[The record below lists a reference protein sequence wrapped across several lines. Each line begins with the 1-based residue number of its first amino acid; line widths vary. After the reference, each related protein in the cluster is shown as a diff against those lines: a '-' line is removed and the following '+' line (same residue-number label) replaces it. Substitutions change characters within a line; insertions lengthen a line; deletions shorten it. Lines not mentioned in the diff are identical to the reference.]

1 MGGVYSLQKDYS
13 KAIKSYLEALA
24 IYDQLE
30 PEGIEPSEG
39 KVQLLFRIGEIY
51 FYRLK
56 DYKQALNI
64 YEELLRLHTHWGPM
78 QGAAEDLKDIGCI
91 LSKQKKYPEALE
103 KLEEALRIYRDENYV
118 PGIALTQYEIGRIHF
133 KQEKYENAFP
143 YLDDAFKFFEEYAGV
158 HELDDE
164 HSFVNKTRRMW
175 EIVRNNLSKRSPD
188 FER

>member
-1 MGGVYSLQKDYS
+1 M
-13 KAIKSYLEALA
+13 
-24 IYDQLE
+24 
-30 PEGIEPSEG
+30 
-39 KVQLLFRIGEIY
+39 F
-51 FYRLK
+51 FYII
-56 DYKQALNI
+56 NN
-64 YEELLRLHTHWGPM
+64 
-78 QGAAEDLKDIGCI
+78 
-91 LSKQKKYPEALE
+91 SKQKKFHEALE